1 MTGAAVTE
9 AGANDADAA
18 GLTEGGAADAD
29 AGGPTEDRV
38 SRIVTGVIVVAVMLF
53 VVGNLRP
60 WAWFLDTTPTG
71 GDLGAHVWA
80 PAYLR
85 DVLLGDLRLTGWTQD
100 WYAGFPAFT
109 FYMVVPSLLV
119 VMVEAGPGLPVSV
132 FAHLAA
138 AAAAW
143 LGVRRLPAGRLGRF
157 GRRLGGS
164 NRRSAAAGAV
174 AAVAAVGAMQV
185 LHLFDRHVVRLRI
198 GPGFRYDDA
207 AFHLFMAAVVGP
219 VAVGGLVWTW
229 PRLRD
234 RARWTRLPATAA
246 AVTAAVLVTPVPYGV
261 AFKLVAIAGVAA
273 LPVAAYLMARL
284 GGLAFPG
291 PALVAA
297 GAVPFVFDQ
306 SFNIYGG
313 NLMSTMSGEFAY
325 SLGLLA
331 AVLYMGVVARGLTT
345 GGRRVIAG
353 VLLALIGLTHLFVVF
368 LALAFTLAFLAAL
381 WIQSRG
387 AAGVQRRLRW
397 VLVAG
402 PLAGL
407 LSAWWVLPF
416 LWNRGLL
423 NDMGWFGQPGRDSS
437 LWTRIASEYG
447 PALWSRTS
455 LDYSFLANDPPL
467 QIFVVMALVG
477 AVLCTSRGLRRFLG
491 LSPDRVPLGMALA
504 GTALL
509 TALAFV
515 LLNEA
520 SLRNV
525 RVPVWNVRILPFYYF
540 SIYVMAAIGLSEAS
554 RSAGGLVAAGI
565 RRLRSGAAADPGDS
579 VPGEPPRRRPT
590 AAAAAVAG
598 AGVAVM
604 LVTVGLPLRS
614 LPGGRVNAQ
623 GVYQWGPLR
632 TEQFN
637 LGGYWVEYN
646 FEGYERR
653 DPTEAGGGAS
663 EYTALVDTMAGV
675 GLERGCGRSLWEYEK
690 ERLGSYGTPMALMLL
705 PYWTDG
711 CIGSMEGLYFEA
723 SATTPYHFL
732 MQSELS
738 AAPSRSQR
746 NLPYAYEPDVAAGV
760 DHLQRMGVRY
770 YLAFSEPVLEQARA
784 QPDLREIATSG
795 PWVVFEVADSDL
807 VVGLDELPVVVDDI
821 EGAGYDWLE
830 VSVGAFQVPGGP
842 VLAAEGPDGGGSGRW
857 PTFSLAELDEGADPA
872 PAPAS
877 PAGRVAV
884 IQALADRLAEA
895 APRRPVEPAAVSDV
909 SWEQQSISFRVD
921 RTGSPVLV
929 RASYFPNWSVTG
941 ADGPYRVTP
950 NLMAVVPTAEEVT
963 LEYGRSPVELA
974 ALALTAAGLAWAG
987 WLVVRT
993 RPRAAR

>member
-1 MTGAAVTE
+1 MTGDAAIGVGVTAHAATE
-9 AGANDADAA
+9 AGATGAVTGDAA
-18 GLTEGGAADAD
+18 IGVGVTAHAATEAGATGAVNGADVA
-29 AGGPTEDRV
+29 ENRV
-38 SRIVTGVIVVAVMLF
+38 RRIVTGVIVVGVTLF
-53 VVGNLRP
+53 AVGNLRP
-60 WAWFLDTTPTG
+60 WTWFLDTTPTG

-109 FYMVVPSLLV
+109 FYMVIPSLLV
-119 VMVEAGPGLPVSV
+119 VMVEAGLYPPAAV
-132 FAHLAA
+132 FALLAA
-138 AAAAW
+138 A
-143 LGVRRLPAGRLGRF
+143 
-157 GRRLGGS
+157 S
-164 NRRSAAAGAV
+164 
-174 AAVAAVGAMQV
+174 
-185 LHLFDRHVVRLRI
+185 
-198 GPGFRYDDA
+198 
-207 AFHLFMAAVVGP
+207 
-219 VAVGGLVWTW
+219 GLAWTW
-229 PRLRD
+229 NRFRD
-234 RARWTRLPATAA
+234 RARWVRLPAA
-246 AVTAAVLVTPVPYGV
+246 AVALTAAVLVIPVPYGV
-261 AFKLVAIAGVAA
+261 AFKLVAIAGLVA
-273 LPVAAYLMARL
+273 LPAAAWYTARL

-297 GAVPFVFDQ
+297 ATVPFIFDQ

-353 VLLALIGLTHLFVVF
+353 ALLALTALTHLFVVIF
-368 LALAFTLAFLAAL
+368 VVAFTLAFLPVAQ
-381 WIQSRG
+381 IRI
-387 AAGVQRRLRW
+387 RDRLRW

-402 PLAGL
+402 PLGAL

-423 NDMGWFGQPGRDSS
+423 NDMGWFGRPGADSS
-437 LWTRIASEYG
+437 LRTRIGDEYG

-455 LDYSFLANDPPL
+455 LDYDFLANDPPF
-467 QIFVVMALVG
+467 QIFVMMALAG
-477 AVLCTSRGLRRFLG
+477 AVFCSFPWLRRRRHLDR
-491 LSPDRVPLGMALA
+491 DRVRFGMALA
-504 GTALL
+504 LTGLL
-509 TALAFV
+509 TALVFV
-515 LLNEA
+515 LMNEA

-525 RVPVWNVRILPFYYF
+525 RVPFWNVRVLPFYYF
-540 SIYVMAAIGLSEAS
+540 SIYIMAAIGLSEAG
-554 RSAGGLVAAGI
+554 RSAGRLALAGLG
-565 RRLRSGAAADPGDS
+565 RLRSRAADNPAGSEPVDPPEAVTAPCPSANPSPDPPPSPGWL
-579 VPGEPPRRRPT
+579 PT
-590 AAAAAVAG
+590 AVAAAVAG
-598 AGVAVM
+598 AGVAAM
-604 LVTVGLPLRS
+604 LVAVGLPLRA
-614 LPGGRVNAQ
+614 LPGGRLNDQ

-653 DPTEAGGGAS
+653 GPTEAGGGHS
-663 EYTALVDTMAGV
+663 EYDDLVDTMAEV
-675 GLERGCGRSLWEYEK
+675 GRERGCGRSLWEYEK

-746 NLPYAYEPDVAAGV
+746 DLPYRYEVDVAAGV

-784 QPDLREIATSG
+784 EPGLREIAGSG

-821 EGAGYDWLE
+821 EDAGYDWLE
-830 VSVGAFQVPGGP
+830 VSVGAFQIPDGP
-842 VLAAEGPDGGGSGRW
+842 VLAAEGPDRW
-857 PTFSLAELDEGADPA
+857 PTLSLAEIEAGADPA
-872 PAPAS
+872 PARAD
-877 PAGRVAV
+877 RVAV
-884 IQALADRLAEA
+884 IRALADRLAEA
-895 APRRPVEPAAVSDV
+895 TPRRPVEPAAVSAV

-950 NLMAVVPTAEEVT
+950 NLMAVVPTASEVT

-987 WLVVRT
+987 WLAWRA
-993 RPRAAR
+993 RPEAAR

>member
-1 MTGAAVTE
+1 MTGDAAIGVGVTAHAATG
-9 AGANDADAA
+9 AGATGAEAASDPAGDAVA
-18 GLTEGGAADAD
+18 EN
-29 AGGPTEDRV
+29 RV
-38 SRIVTGVIVVAVMLF
+38 RRIVTGVIVVGVTLF
-53 VVGNLRP
+53 AVGNLRP
-60 WAWFLDTTPTG
+60 WTWFLDTTPTG

-109 FYMVVPSLLV
+109 FYMVIPSLLV
-119 VMVEAGPGLPVSV
+119 VMVEAGLYPPAAV
-132 FAHLAA
+132 FALLAA
-138 AAAAW
+138 A
-143 LGVRRLPAGRLGRF
+143 
-157 GRRLGGS
+157 S
-164 NRRSAAAGAV
+164 
-174 AAVAAVGAMQV
+174 
-185 LHLFDRHVVRLRI
+185 
-198 GPGFRYDDA
+198 
-207 AFHLFMAAVVGP
+207 
-219 VAVGGLVWTW
+219 GLAWTW
-229 PRLRD
+229 TRFRD
-234 RARWTRLPATAA
+234 RARWVRLPAAA
-246 AVTAAVLVTPVPYGV
+246 AALAAAALVTPVPYGV
-261 AFKLVAIAGVAA
+261 AFKLVAIAGLVA
-273 LPVAAYLMARL
+273 LPAAAWYTARL

-291 PALVAA
+291 PALAA
-297 GAVPFVFDQ
+297 AATAPFIFDQ

-345 GGRRVIAG
+345 GGRRAVAG
-353 VLLALIGLTHLFVVF
+353 VLLALTGLTHLFVVF
-368 LALAFTLAFLAAL
+368 LAGAFTLAFLPVAR
-381 WIQSRG
+381 IRI
-387 AAGVQRRLRW
+387 RDRLRW
-397 VLVAG
+397 VLAAG
-402 PLAGL
+402 PLGAL

-423 NDMGWFGQPGRDSS
+423 NDMGWFGRPGADSS
-437 LWTRIASEYG
+437 LWTRIVDEYG

-455 LDYSFLANDPPL
+455 LDYDFLANDPPF
-467 QIFVVMALVG
+467 QVFVMMALAG
-477 AVLCTSRGLRRFLG
+477 AVLCSSRGLRQALRLD
-491 LSPDRVPLGMALA
+491 PDRVPFGMALA
-504 GTALL
+504 LTGLL

-515 LLNEA
+515 GLNEA
-520 SLRNV
+520 SLLNV

-540 SIYVMAAIGLSEAS
+540 SIYVMAGIGLSEAG
-554 RSAGGLVAAGI
+554 RSAGRLALAALG
-565 RRLRSGAAADPGDS
+565 RLRSRAAADPGGS
-579 VPGEPPRRRPT
+579 EPEAPPEEVTAPCPPTNPSPDPPPSPWWLPT
-590 AAAAAVAG
+590 AVAAAVAG
-598 AGVAVM
+598 AGVAAM
-604 LVTVGLPLRS
+604 LVAVGLPLRA
-614 LPGGRVNAQ
+614 LPGGRLNDQ

-646 FEGYERR
+646 FKGYEHRG
-653 DPTEAGGGAS
+653 PTEAGGGHS
-663 EYTALVDTMAGV
+663 EYGDLVETMAEV
-675 GLERGCGRSLWEYEK
+675 GRERGCGRSLWEYEK

-746 NLPYAYEPDVAAGV
+746 DLPYRYEVDVAAGV

-784 QPDLREIATSG
+784 EPDLRQIAGSG

-821 EGAGYDWLE
+821 EDAGYDWLE
-830 VSVGAFQVPGGP
+830 VSVGAFQIPDGP
-842 VLAAEGPDGGGSGRW
+842 VLAAGGPDRW
-857 PTFSLAELDEGADPA
+857 PTLSLAELGAGADPA
-872 PAPAS
+872 AARAS
-877 PAGRVAV
+877 VADRIEV
-884 IQALADRLAEA
+884 IRALADRLAEA
-895 APRRPVEPAAVSDV
+895 TPRRPVEPAAVSAV

-950 NLMAVVPTAEEVT
+950 NLMAVVPTASEVT

-987 WLVVRT
+987 WLAWRT
-993 RPRAAR
+993 RPGAAR

>member
-1 MTGAAVTE
+1 MTEGSAVDEDRRRMTEGSGGCAASGAATESRLQRVVTGA
-9 AGANDADAA
+9 
-18 GLTEGGAADAD
+18 
-29 AGGPTEDRV
+29 
-38 SRIVTGVIVVAVMLF
+38 IVVGVTLF

-60 WAWFLDTTPTG
+60 WTWLLDTTPTG

-109 FYMVVPSLLV
+109 FYMVIPSLLV
-119 VMVEAGPGLPVSV
+119 VMVEAGLGLPVSV
-132 FAHLAA
+132 LVYLAA
-138 AAAAW
+138 AASVW
-143 LGVRRLPAGRLGRF
+143 FGVRRL
-157 GRRLGGS
+157 S
-164 NRRSAAAGAV
+164 AGA
-174 AAVAAVGAMQV
+174 
-185 LHLFDRHVVRLRI
+185 
-198 GPGFRYDDA
+198 
-207 AFHLFMAAVVGP
+207 
-219 VAVGGLVWTW
+219 
-229 PRLRD
+229 
-234 RARWTRLPATAA
+234 RLPVVAA

-261 AFKLVAIAGVAA
+261 AFKLVAIAGVVA
-273 LPVAAYLMARL
+273 LPAAAWLMARL

-291 PALVAA
+291 PALAAA
-297 GAVPFVFDQ
+297 GAVPFIFDQ

-325 SLGLLA
+325 SLGLL
-331 AVLYMGVVARGLTT
+331 VTVFYMGAAARGLTA

-353 VLLALIGLTHLFVVF
+353 VLLALAGLTHLFLTV
-368 LALAFTLAFLAAL
+368 LALAFTLAFLLFARL
-381 WIQSRG
+381 RISD
-387 AAGVQRRLRW
+387 RLRW

-402 PLAGL
+402 PMAGL

-423 NDMGWFGQPGRDSS
+423 NDMGWFGQSGFDVS
-437 LWTRIASEYG
+437 LRTRFATDYG

-455 LDYSFLANDPPL
+455 LDYDFLANDPPF
-467 QIFVVMALVG
+467 QIFVAMAVVG
-477 AVLCTSRGLRRFLG
+477 AVLCFIRRVRLG
-491 LSPDRVPLGMALA
+491 RALA
-504 GTALL
+504 LTALL

-520 SLRNV
+520 SLWNV
-525 RVPVWNVRILPFYYF
+525 DVPVWNVRILPFYYF
-540 SIYVMAAIGLSEAS
+540 SIYIMAAIGLSEAS
-554 RSAGGLVAAGI
+554 RSAGRLAAAAWAAL
-565 RRLRSGAAADPGDS
+565 RRSRSPAAADPAEQ
-579 VPGEPPRRRPT
+579 VPGEPARRLPT
-590 AAAAAVAG
+590 AVAAAVAAAAVAA
-598 AGVAVM
+598 AGVAAV
-604 LVTVGLPLRS
+604 LVAVGLPLRS
-614 LPGGRVNAQ
+614 LPGGRVNDQ

-653 DPTEAGGGAS
+653 DRTKAGGGAS
-663 EYTALVDTMAGV
+663 EYFALVDAMAEV
-675 GLERGCGRSLWEYEK
+675 GRERGCGRSLWEYDK
-690 ERLGSYGTPMALMLL
+690 ERLGSYGTPMAPMLL

-746 NLPYAYEPDVAAGV
+746 DLPYRYEVDVAAGV

-770 YLAFSEPVLEQARA
+770 YLAFSEPALEQARA
-784 QPDLREIATSG
+784 EPDLSEVAGSG
-795 PWVVFEVADSDL
+795 PWAVFEVADSDL
-807 VVGLDELPVVVDDI
+807 VVGLDELPVVIDDS

-830 VSVGAFQVPGGP
+830 VSVGAFQIPDGP
-842 VLAAEGPDGGGSGRW
+842 VLAAEGPDGW
-857 PTFSLAELDEGADPA
+857 PTLSLAELGEEAEVA
-872 PAPAS
+872 AARAS

-884 IQALADRLAEA
+884 MEALADRLGEA
-895 APRRPVEPAAVSDV
+895 APRRAVEPASVSDLF
-909 SWEQQSISFRVD
+909 WGNQSISFRVD

-929 RASYFPNWSVTG
+929 RASYFPNWSAAG

-963 LEYGRSPVELA
+963 LEYGRSPVELVA
-974 ALALTAAGLAWAG
+974 MALTAAGLAWTA
-987 WLVVRT
+987 WLVW
-993 RPRAAR
+993 RARRGTAR

>member
-1 MTGAAVTE
+1 MTDDAAIGVGVTAHAAAE
-9 AGANDADAA
+9 AGAT
-18 GLTEGGAADAD
+18 GTEAVPD
-29 AGGPTEDRV
+29 PTENMVR
-38 SRIVTGVIVVAVMLF
+38 RIVTGVIVVGVTLF

-60 WAWFLDTTPTG
+60 WTWFLDTTPTG

-109 FYMVVPSLLV
+109 FYMVIPSLLV
-119 VMVEAGPGLPVSV
+119 VMVEAGLYPPAAA
-132 FAHLAA
+132 FALLAA
-138 AAAAW
+138 ASGLAW
-143 LGVRRLPAGRLGRF
+143 TGTRF
-157 GRRLGGS
+157 
-164 NRRSAAAGAV
+164 
-174 AAVAAVGAMQV
+174 
-185 LHLFDRHVVRLRI
+185 
-198 GPGFRYDDA
+198 
-207 AFHLFMAAVVGP
+207 
-219 VAVGGLVWTW
+219 
-229 PRLRD
+229 RD
-234 RARWTRLPATAA
+234 RARWVRLPAAA
-246 AVTAAVLVTPVPYGV
+246 AALAAAVLVIPVPYGV
-261 AFKLVAIAGVAA
+261 AFKLVAIAGLVA
-273 LPVAAYLMARL
+273 LPAAAWYMARL

-297 GAVPFVFDQ
+297 GTVPFIFDQ

-345 GGRRVIAG
+345 GGRRVVAG
-353 VLLALIGLTHLFVVF
+353 ALLALTALTHLFVVIF
-368 LALAFTLAFLAAL
+368 AVAFTLAFLPVAR
-381 WIQSRG
+381 IRD
-387 AAGVQRRLRW
+387 RLRW
-397 VLVAG
+397 VLAAG
-402 PLAGL
+402 PLGAL

-423 NDMGWFGQPGRDSS
+423 NDMGWFGRPGADSS
-437 LWTRIASEYG
+437 LWTRIGNEYG

-455 LDYSFLANDPPL
+455 LDYDFLANDPPF
-467 QIFVVMALVG
+467 QIFVMMALAG
-477 AVLCTSRGLRRFLG
+477 TVLCSSRKLRRRLDA
-491 LSPDRVPLGMALA
+491 DRVRLGMALA
-504 GTALL
+504 LTGLL
-509 TALAFV
+509 TAVAFV
-515 LLNEA
+515 LMNEA
-520 SLRNV
+520 SQLNV
-525 RVPVWNVRILPFYYF
+525 RVPFWNVRILPFYYF
-540 SIYVMAAIGLSEAS
+540 SIYILAAIGLSEAG
-554 RSAGGLVAAGI
+554 RLALAAFCW
-565 RRLRSGAAADPGDS
+565 LRSRAAADPGGS
-579 VPGEPPRRRPT
+579 KPGEPPEAVTAPCPPADPSPSSRWLPT
-590 AAAAAVAG
+590 AVAAAVAG
-598 AGVAVM
+598 AGVAAM
-604 LVTVGLPLRS
+604 LVAVGLPLRA
-614 LPGGRVNAQ
+614 LPGGRLNDQ

-646 FEGYERR
+646 FKGYEHRG
-653 DPTEAGGGAS
+653 PTEAGGGHS
-663 EYTALVDTMAGV
+663 EYGDLVDTMAEV
-675 GLERGCGRSLWEYEK
+675 GRERGCGRSLWEYEK

-746 NLPYAYEPDVAAGV
+746 DLPYRYEVDVAAGV

-784 QPDLREIATSG
+784 EPDLRQIAGSG

-807 VVGLDELPVVVDDI
+807 VVGLDELPVVVDDL
-821 EGAGYDWLE
+821 EDAGYDWLE
-830 VSVGAFQVPGGP
+830 VSVGAFQIPAGP
-842 VLAAEGPDGGGSGRW
+842 VLAAGGPDRW
-857 PTFSLAELDEGADPA
+857 PTLSLAEIEAGADPA
-872 PAPAS
+872 AARAS
-877 PAGRVAV
+877 AADRVAV
-884 IQALADRLAEA
+884 IRTLADRLAEA
-895 APRRPVEPAAVSDV
+895 APRQPIEPAAVSAV
-909 SWEQQSISFRVD
+909 SWGQQSISFRVD

-941 ADGPYRVTP
+941 AEGPYRVTP
-950 NLMAVVPTAEEVT
+950 NLMAVVPTASEVT

-987 WLVVRT
+987 WLAWRT
-993 RPRAAR
+993 RPKAAR

>member
-1 MTGAAVTE
+1 MTEGSGGCAASGAATEGRLQRVVTGA
-9 AGANDADAA
+9 
-18 GLTEGGAADAD
+18 
-29 AGGPTEDRV
+29 
-38 SRIVTGVIVVAVMLF
+38 IVVGVTLF

-60 WAWFLDTTPTG
+60 WTWLLDTTPTG

-109 FYMVVPSLLV
+109 FYMVIPSLLV
-119 VMVEAGPGLPVSV
+119 VMVEAGLGLPVAV
-132 FAHLAA
+132 LVYLAA
-138 AAAAW
+138 AAAVW
-143 LGVRRLPAGRLGRF
+143 FGVRRLSAEARLPVV
-157 GRRLGGS
+157 
-164 NRRSAAAGAV
+164 AAAA
-174 AAVAAVGAMQV
+174 
-185 LHLFDRHVVRLRI
+185 
-198 GPGFRYDDA
+198 
-207 AFHLFMAAVVGP
+207 
-219 VAVGGLVWTW
+219 
-229 PRLRD
+229 
-234 RARWTRLPATAA
+234 
-246 AVTAAVLVTPVPYGV
+246 TAAVLVTPVPYGV
-261 AFKLVAIAGVAA
+261 AFKLVAIAGVAT
-273 LPVAAYLMARL
+273 LPAAAWLMARL

-291 PALVAA
+291 PALAAA
-297 GAVPFVFDQ
+297 GAVPFIFDQ

-325 SLGLLA
+325 SLGLVA
-331 AVLYMGVVARGLTT
+331 AVLYMGAAARGLTA

-353 VLLALIGLTHLFVVF
+353 ALLALAGLTHLFLTV
-368 LALAFTLAFLAAL
+368 LALSFTLAFLLFARL
-381 WIQSRG
+381 RLSD
-387 AAGVQRRLRW
+387 RLRW

-423 NDMGWFGQPGRDSS
+423 NDMGWFGQSGSDVS
-437 LWTRIASEYG
+437 LWTRFATDYG

-455 LDYSFLANDPPL
+455 LDYDFLANAPPF
-467 QIFVVMALVG
+467 QFFVAMALVG
-477 AVLCTSRGLRRFLG
+477 MVICFIRRV
-491 LSPDRVPLGMALA
+491 RLGMALA
-504 GTALL
+504 LTALL

-520 SLRNV
+520 SLWNV
-525 RVPVWNVRILPFYYF
+525 DVPVWNVRILPFYYF
-540 SIYVMAAIGLSEAS
+540 SIYIMAAIGLSEAS
-554 RSAGGLVAAGI
+554 RSAGRLAAAAWAAL
-565 RRLRSGAAADPGDS
+565 RRSRSPVAADPAELA
-579 VPGEPPRRRPT
+579 PGEPARRLPT
-590 AAAAAVAG
+590 AVAAAVAA
-598 AGVAVM
+598 AGVAAV
-604 LVTVGLPLRS
+604 LVAVGLPLRS
-614 LPGGRVNAQ
+614 LPGGRVNDQ

-653 DPTEAGGGAS
+653 DRTKAGGGAS
-663 EYTALVDTMAGV
+663 EYFALVDAMAEV
-675 GLERGCGRSLWEYEK
+675 GRERGCGRSLWEYDK
-690 ERLGSYGTPMALMLL
+690 ERLGSYGTPMAPMLL

-746 NLPYAYEPDVAAGV
+746 DLPYRYEVDVAAGV

-770 YLAFSEPVLEQARA
+770 YLAFSEPALEQARA
-784 QPDLREIATSG
+784 EPDLSEVAGSG
-795 PWVVFEVADSDL
+795 PWAVFEVADSDL
-807 VVGLDELPVVVDDI
+807 VVGLDELPVVIDDS

-830 VSVGAFQVPGGP
+830 VSVGAFQIPDGP
-842 VLAAEGPDGGGSGRW
+842 VLAAEGPDGW
-857 PTFSLAELDEGADPA
+857 PTLSLAELGEEAEVA
-872 PAPAS
+872 AARAS

-884 IQALADRLAEA
+884 MEALTDRLGEI
-895 APRRPVEPAAVSDV
+895 APRRAVEPAAVSDL
-909 SWEQQSISFRVD
+909 SWGNQSISFRVD

-929 RASYFPNWSVTG
+929 RASYFPNWSAAG

-963 LEYGRSPVELA
+963 LEYGRSPVELVA
-974 ALALTAAGLAWAG
+974 MALTAAGLAWAA
-987 WLVVRT
+987 WLVW
-993 RPRAAR
+993 RARRGPAR

>member
-1 MTGAAVTE
+1 MTEGSGGCAASGAATEGRVQRVVTGA
-9 AGANDADAA
+9 
-18 GLTEGGAADAD
+18 
-29 AGGPTEDRV
+29 
-38 SRIVTGVIVVAVMLF
+38 IVVGVTLF

-60 WAWFLDTTPTG
+60 WTWFLETTPTG

-109 FYMVVPSLLV
+109 FYMVIPSLLV
-119 VMVEAGPGLPVSV
+119 VMVEAGLGLPVAV
-132 FAHLAA
+132 LAYLAA
-138 AAAAW
+138 AAAVW
-143 LGVRRLPAGRLGRF
+143 FGVRRLSAGARLPVV
-157 GRRLGGS
+157 
-164 NRRSAAAGAV
+164 AAAA
-174 AAVAAVGAMQV
+174 
-185 LHLFDRHVVRLRI
+185 
-198 GPGFRYDDA
+198 
-207 AFHLFMAAVVGP
+207 
-219 VAVGGLVWTW
+219 
-229 PRLRD
+229 
-234 RARWTRLPATAA
+234 
-246 AVTAAVLVTPVPYGV
+246 TAAVLATPVPYGV

-273 LPVAAYLMARL
+273 LPAAAWLMARL

-291 PALVAA
+291 PALAAA
-297 GAVPFVFDQ
+297 GAVPFIFDQ

-331 AVLYMGVVARGLTT
+331 AVLYMGAAARGLTA

-353 VLLALIGLTHLFVVF
+353 VLLALAGLTHLFLTV
-368 LALAFTLAFLAAL
+368 LALSFTLAFLLVARL
-381 WIQSRG
+381 RLSD
-387 AAGVQRRLRW
+387 RLRW

-423 NDMGWFGQPGRDSS
+423 NDMGWFGQSGSDVS
-437 LWTRIASEYG
+437 LWTRFATDYG

-455 LDYSFLANDPPL
+455 LDYDFLANDPPFQL
-467 QIFVVMALVG
+467 FVVMALVG
-477 AVLCTSRGLRRFLG
+477 AVLCFSR
-491 LSPDRVPLGMALA
+491 RVRLGMALA
-504 GTALL
+504 LTALL

-520 SLRNV
+520 SLWNV
-525 RVPVWNVRILPFYYF
+525 DVPVWNVRILPFYYF
-540 SIYVMAAIGLSEAS
+540 SVYIMAAIGLSEAS
-554 RSAGGLVAAGI
+554 RSAGCLAAAAWAAL
-565 RRLRSGAAADPGDS
+565 RRSRSPAAADPSG
-579 VPGEPPRRRPT
+579 PAPAPKEPARRLPT
-590 AAAAAVAG
+590 AVAAAVAA
-598 AGVAVM
+598 AGVAAV
-604 LVTVGLPLRS
+604 LVAVGLPLRS
-614 LPGGRVNAQ
+614 LPGGRVNDQ

-653 DPTEAGGGAS
+653 DRTKAGGGAS
-663 EYTALVDTMAGV
+663 EYFALVDAMAEV
-675 GLERGCGRSLWEYEK
+675 GRERGCGRSLWEYDK
-690 ERLGSYGTPMALMLL
+690 ERLGSYGTPMAPMLL

-746 NLPYAYEPDVAAGV
+746 DLPYRYEVDVAAGV

-770 YLAFSEPVLEQARA
+770 YLAFSEPALEQARA
-784 QPDLREIATSG
+784 EPNLSEVAGSG
-795 PWVVFEVADSDL
+795 PWAVFEVADSDL
-807 VVGLDELPVVVDDI
+807 VVGLDELPVVIDDS

-830 VSVGAFQVPGGP
+830 VSVGAFQIPDGP
-842 VLAAEGPDGGGSGRW
+842 VLAAEGPDGW
-857 PTFSLAELDEGADPA
+857 PTLSLAELGEEAEVA
-872 PAPAS
+872 AARAS

-884 IQALADRLAEA
+884 MEALADRLGEA
-895 APRRPVEPAAVSDV
+895 APRRAVEPAAVSDL
-909 SWEQQSISFRVD
+909 SWGNQSISFRVD

-929 RASYFPNWSVTG
+929 RASYFPNWSAAG

-950 NLMAVVPTAEEVT
+950 NLMAVVPTAPEVT
-963 LEYGRSPVELA
+963 LEYGRSPVELVA
-974 ALALTAAGLAWAG
+974 MALTAAGLAWTA
-987 WLVVRT
+987 WLVW
-993 RPRAAR
+993 RARRGPAR

>member
-1 MTGAAVTE
+1 MTEGRVQRVVTGA
-9 AGANDADAA
+9 
-18 GLTEGGAADAD
+18 
-29 AGGPTEDRV
+29 
-38 SRIVTGVIVVAVMLF
+38 IVVGVTLF

-60 WAWFLDTTPTG
+60 WTWFLDTTPTG

-109 FYMVVPSLLV
+109 FYMVIPSLLV
-119 VMVEAGPGLPVSV
+119 VMVEAGLGLPVAV
-132 FAHLAA
+132 LAYLAA
-138 AAAAW
+138 AAAVW
-143 LGVRRLPAGRLGRF
+143 FGVLRLSAGARLP
-157 GRRLGGS
+157 
-164 NRRSAAAGAV
+164 
-174 AAVAAVGAMQV
+174 
-185 LHLFDRHVVRLRI
+185 VV
-198 GPGFRYDDA
+198 
-207 AFHLFMAAVVGP
+207 
-219 VAVGGLVWTW
+219 
-229 PRLRD
+229 
-234 RARWTRLPATAA
+234 AA

-273 LPVAAYLMARL
+273 LPAAAWLMARL

-291 PALVAA
+291 PALAA
-297 GAVPFVFDQ
+297 VGAVPFIFDQ

-331 AVLYMGVVARGLTT
+331 AVLYMGAAARGLTA

-353 VLLALIGLTHLFVVF
+353 VLLALAGLTHLFLTV
-368 LALAFTLAFLAAL
+368 LALSFTLAFLLVARL
-381 WIQSRG
+381 RISD
-387 AAGVQRRLRW
+387 RLRW

-423 NDMGWFGQPGRDSS
+423 NDMGWFGQSGSDVS
-437 LWTRIASEYG
+437 LRTRFATDYE

-455 LDYSFLANDPPL
+455 LDYDFLANDPPFQL
-467 QIFVVMALVG
+467 FVAMAVVG
-477 AVLCTSRGLRRFLG
+477 AVLCTFRR
-491 LSPDRVPLGMALA
+491 SPNRVPFGMALA
-504 GTALL
+504 LTALL
-509 TALAFV
+509 TALVFV

-520 SLRNV
+520 SLWNV
-525 RVPVWNVRILPFYYF
+525 DVPVWNVRILPFYYF
-540 SIYVMAAIGLSEAS
+540 SIYIMAAIGLSEAS
-554 RSAGGLVAAGI
+554 RSAGCLAAAAWAAL
-565 RRLRSGAAADPGDS
+565 RRSRSPAAADPSGS
-579 VPGEPPRRRPT
+579 APAPREPARRLP
-590 AAAAAVAG
+590 AAVAAAVAA
-598 AGVAVM
+598 AGVVAV
-604 LVTVGLPLRS
+604 LVAVGLPLRS
-614 LPGGRVNAQ
+614 LPGGRVNSQ

-653 DPTEAGGGAS
+653 DRTKAGGGAS
-663 EYTALVDTMAGV
+663 EYFALVDAMAEV
-675 GLERGCGRSLWEYEK
+675 GRERGCGRSLWEYEK
-690 ERLGSYGTPMALMLL
+690 ERLGSYGTPMAPMLL

-746 NLPYAYEPDVAAGV
+746 DLPYRYEVDVAAGV

-770 YLAFSEPVLEQARA
+770 YLAFSEPALEQARA
-784 QPDLREIATSG
+784 EPDLSEVAGSG
-795 PWVVFEVADSDL
+795 PWAVFEVADSDL
-807 VVGLDELPVVVDDI
+807 VVGLDELPVVIDDS

-830 VSVGAFQVPGGP
+830 VSVGAFQIPDGP
-842 VLAAEGPDGGGSGRW
+842 VLAAEGPDGW
-857 PTFSLAELDEGADPA
+857 PTLSLAELGEEAEVA
-872 PAPAS
+872 AARAS

-884 IQALADRLAEA
+884 MEALADRLGEA
-895 APRRPVEPAAVSDV
+895 APRRAVEPAAVSDL
-909 SWEQQSISFRVD
+909 SWGNQSISFRVD
-921 RTGSPVLV
+921 RIGSPVLV
-929 RASYFPNWSVTG
+929 RASYFPNWSAAG

-950 NLMAVVPTAEEVT
+950 NLMAVVPTAPEVT
-963 LEYGRSPVELA
+963 LEYGRSPVELVA
-974 ALALTAAGLAWAG
+974 MALTAAGLAWTA
-987 WLVVRT
+987 WLVWRT
-993 RPRAAR
+993 RRGPAR